1 VSARGLLSALA
12 LDLSPLRASRS
23 FRLLFA
29 GRVVSLLGLGMLIV
43 ALPVQVYALT
53 GSSLQV
59 AGVNTTLGVAA
70 FAGTLVAG
78 VVADRMDRRRVI
90 LWSRTAAIVGF
101 AALLANSLAESP
113 SVTAIYVIAAWDG
126 LAGGFSVVALAAAV
140 PSLVPRGQ
148 LPAVAALQAI
158 SLDLGAVV
166 SPLIAGVVIAY
177 GGSSLVFGAVVVMSL
192 VSLGFLACLPPLPP
206 GGLVPDAAASPER
219 DVSPCAGLGQGDGA
233 RPWDDLVEGLRFV
246 ATDRVVGGII
256 LLGFVQIL
264 FASPHVLI
272 PEFVDKRLGAGPEVV
287 GLLFSAPAV
296 GALIA
301 TLTSGWTG
309 RVRRTGRVLLIVF
322 AASGVGVAM
331 LGLSQS
337 VVLAVVAM
345 TLVGAGDVLGEILR
359 FTLLYERTPDH
370 LRGRVSALWTAQGA
384 AGDALGGPLVTLIA
398 RALGAGGA
406 IAVGGALAAVA
417 TGLVALAI
425 PGLRRATTEPDA
437 EGDPT
442 GVDRHEG
449 AGLAAPGA
457 PVELAV
463 LGAPVAPTEQAVLGE
478 STARHVEALPGGAP
492 VPDNLDLRGG
502 TATRP
507 ALADDT
513 FDAGRRPLTPSSTGP
528 GAGDVPF
535 APGRSP
541 QSADVIVGATR
552 GENA

>member
-1 VSARGLLSALA
+1 MSASGLFSALA

-29 GRVVSLLGLGMLIV
+29 GRVVSLLGLGMLVV

-53 GSSLQV
+53 GTSLHV

-90 LWSRTAAIVGF
+90 LWSRSAAIVGF
-101 AALLANSLAESP
+101 AALLVNSLAESP
-113 SVTAIYVIAAWDG
+113 SVAAIYAVAAWDG

-166 SPLIAGVVIAY
+166 SPLVAGIAIAH
-177 GGSSLVFGAVVVMSL
+177 GGSSLAFGVVVVASV
-192 VSLGFLACLPPLPP
+192 VSLGFLVRLPALPP
-206 GGLVPDAAASPER
+206 GGGEEDPVVLDGAGAPER
-219 DVSPCAGLGQGDGA
+219 DGAPPAGAGTA
-233 RPWDDLVEGLRFV
+233 TTTRPPRPWDDLVEGLRFV
-246 ATDRVVGGII
+246 MTDRVIGGII

-264 FASPHVLI
+264 FASPHVLV
-272 PEFVDKRLGAGPEVV
+272 PELVDKQLGAGPEVV

-296 GALIA
+296 GALVA

-322 AASGVGVAM
+322 AASGAGVAM

-370 LRGRVSALWTAQGA
+370 LRGRVSALWTAQGT
-384 AGDALGGPLVTLIA
+384 AGDALGGPLLTLIA
-398 RALGAGGA
+398 RALGAGGS

-417 TGLVALAI
+417 TGLVALAV
-425 PGLRRATTEPDA
+425 PGLRRAVTEPDPVLD
-437 EGDPT
+437 DP
-442 GVDRHEG
+442 HE
-449 AGLAAPGA
+449 P
-457 PVELAV
+457 
-463 LGAPVAPTEQAVLGE
+463 
-478 STARHVEALPGGAP
+478 
-492 VPDNLDLRGG
+492 
-502 TATRP
+502 
-507 ALADDT
+507 
-513 FDAGRRPLTPSSTGP
+513 
-528 GAGDVPF
+528 
-535 APGRSP
+535 SP
-541 QSADVIVGATR
+541 QPVDATVGTTR

>member
-1 VSARGLLSALA
+1 MSAPAFLSALA
-12 LDLSPLRASRS
+12 LDLTPLRASRS

-29 GRVVSLLGLGMLIV
+29 GRVVSLLGLGMLVV

-53 GSSLQV
+53 GTSLHV

-78 VVADRMDRRRVI
+78 VVADRTDRRRVV
-90 LWSRTAAIVGF
+90 LWSRSAAIAGF
-101 AALLANSLAESP
+101 AALLVNSLAESP
-113 SVTAIYVIAAWDG
+113 SLTAIYVVAAWDG

-166 SPLIAGVVIAY
+166 SPLVAGIAIAH
-177 GGSSLVFGAVVVMSL
+177 GGSSLVFGVVVVASV
-192 VSLGFLACLPPLPP
+192 VSLGFLVRLPSLPP
-206 GGLVPDAAASPER
+206 GGGEAEPGVPGVPGGRAP
-219 DVSPCAGLGQGDGA
+219 

-246 ATDRVVGGII
+246 ATDRVIGGII

-272 PEFVDKRLGAGPEVV
+272 PELVDKQLGAGPEVV

-296 GALIA
+296 GALVA

-322 AASGVGVAM
+322 AASGAGVAM

-370 LRGRVSALWTAQGA
+370 LRGRVSALWTAQGT
-384 AGDALGGPLVTLIA
+384 AGDALGGPLLTLVA

-417 TGLVALAI
+417 TGLVALAV
-425 PGLRRATTEPDA
+425 PGLRRAVTEPD
-437 EGDPT
+437 
-442 GVDRHEG
+442 
-449 AGLAAPGA
+449 
-457 PVELAV
+457 PV
-463 LGAPVAPTEQAVLGE
+463 
-478 STARHVEALPGGAP
+478 
-492 VPDNLDLRGG
+492 LDH
-502 TATRP
+502 P
-507 ALADDT
+507 E
-513 FDAGRRPLTPSSTGP
+513 P
-528 GAGDVPF
+528 
-535 APGRSP
+535 SP
-541 QSADVIVGATR
+541 QPVDAIVGTTR

>member
-1 VSARGLLSALA
+1 MSTSGLFSALA

-29 GRVVSLLGLGMLIV
+29 GRVVSLLGLGMLVV

-53 GSSLQV
+53 GTSLHV

-78 VVADRMDRRRVI
+78 VVADRLDRRRVI
-90 LWSRTAAIVGF
+90 LWSRSAAIAGF
-101 AALLANSLAESP
+101 VALLVNSLAESP
-113 SVTAIYVIAAWDG
+113 SVAAIYAIAAWDG

-166 SPLIAGVVIAY
+166 SPLLAGIAIAH
-177 GGSSLVFGAVVVMSL
+177 GGSSLVFGVVVVASV
-192 VSLGFLACLPPLPP
+192 VSLGFLVRLPPLPP
-206 GGLVPDAAASPER
+206 GGGEGEPGVPDGAGSPEH
-219 DVSPCAGLGQGDGA
+219 DAGAGTTTTTTTA
-233 RPWDDLVEGLRFV
+233 TATATARPPRPWDDLVEGLRFV

-264 FASPHVLI
+264 FASPHVLV
-272 PEFVDKRLGAGPEVV
+272 PELVDKQLGAGPEVV

-296 GALIA
+296 GALAA

-322 AASGVGVAM
+322 AASGAGVAM

-370 LRGRVSALWTAQGA
+370 LRGRVSALWTAQGT
-384 AGDALGGPLVTLIA
+384 AGDALGGPLLTLIA

-417 TGLVALAI
+417 TGLVALAV
-425 PGLRRATTEPDA
+425 PGLRRAVTTPEPVLH
-437 EGDPT
+437 DP
-442 GVDRHEG
+442 HE
-449 AGLAAPGA
+449 P
-457 PVELAV
+457 
-463 LGAPVAPTEQAVLGE
+463 
-478 STARHVEALPGGAP
+478 
-492 VPDNLDLRGG
+492 
-502 TATRP
+502 
-507 ALADDT
+507 
-513 FDAGRRPLTPSSTGP
+513 
-528 GAGDVPF
+528 
-535 APGRSP
+535 SP
-541 QSADVIVGATR
+541 QPVDATVGTTR

>member
-1 VSARGLLSALA
+1 VSASGLLSALA

-29 GRVVSLLGLGMLIV
+29 GRVVSLLGLGMLVV

-53 GSSLQV
+53 GTSLHV

-70 FAGTLVAG
+70 FVGTLVAG
-78 VVADRMDRRRVI
+78 VVADRLDRRRVI
-90 LWSRTAAIVGF
+90 LWSRSAAIVGF
-101 AALLANSLAESP
+101 VALLVNSLAESP
-113 SVTAIYVIAAWDG
+113 SVAAIYAVAAWDG

-166 SPLIAGVVIAY
+166 SPLVAGIAIAH
-177 GGSSLVFGAVVVMSL
+177 GGSSLVFGVVVVASV
-192 VSLGFLACLPPLPP
+192 VSLGFLVRLPPLPP
-206 GGLVPDAAASPER
+206 GGGEGEPVVPDGAGSPEP
-219 DVSPCAGLGQGDGA
+219 VAAPSAGAGA
-233 RPWDDLVEGLRFV
+233 GAGGRTNTTTRPPRPWDDLVEGLRFV
-246 ATDRVVGGII
+246 ATDRVIGGII

-272 PEFVDKRLGAGPEVV
+272 PELVDKQLGAGPEVV

-296 GALIA
+296 GALVA

-322 AASGVGVAM
+322 AASGAGVAM

-370 LRGRVSALWTAQGA
+370 LRGRVSALWTAQGT
-384 AGDALGGPLVTLIA
+384 AGDALGGPLLTLIA

-417 TGLVALAI
+417 TGLVALAV
-425 PGLRRATTEPDA
+425 PGLRRAVTEPDPVLD
-437 EGDPT
+437 GP
-442 GVDRHEG
+442 HE
-449 AGLAAPGA
+449 P
-457 PVELAV
+457 
-463 LGAPVAPTEQAVLGE
+463 
-478 STARHVEALPGGAP
+478 
-492 VPDNLDLRGG
+492 
-502 TATRP
+502 
-507 ALADDT
+507 
-513 FDAGRRPLTPSSTGP
+513 
-528 GAGDVPF
+528 
-535 APGRSP
+535 SP
-541 QSADVIVGATR
+541 QPVDATVGTTR

>member
-1 VSARGLLSALA
+1 VSAPGLLSALA
-12 LDLSPLRASRS
+12 LDLTPLRASRS

-29 GRVVSLLGLGMLIV
+29 GRIVSLLGLGMLVV

-53 GSSLQV
+53 GSSLHV
-59 AGVNTTLGVAA
+59 AGVNTTLGVTA

-78 VVADRMDRRRVI
+78 VVADRTDRRRVI
-90 LWSRTAAIVGF
+90 LWSRSAAVLGF
-101 AALLANSLAESP
+101 VALLVNSLAESP
-113 SVTAIYVIAAWDG
+113 SVPAIYAIAAWDG

-140 PSLVPRGQ
+140 PSLVQRSQ

-166 SPLIAGVVIAY
+166 APLVAGVAIAH
-177 GGSSLVFGAVVVMSL
+177 GGSSLVFGAVVVASV
-192 VSLGFLACLPPLPP
+192 VSLGFLVRLPSLPP
-206 GGLVPDAAASPER
+206 GGEGGAEDAEADQPAP
-219 DVSPCAGLGQGDGA
+219 DGA
-233 RPWDDLVEGLRFV
+233 APVPGPARRPRPWDDMVEGLRFV

-272 PEFVDKRLGAGPEVV
+272 PELVDKQLHAGPEVV

-296 GALIA
+296 GALVA

-309 RVRRTGRVLLIVF
+309 RVRRTGRLLLIVF
-322 AASGVGVAM
+322 AASGAGVAM

-370 LRGRVSALWTAQGA
+370 LRGRVSALWTAQGT
-384 AGDALGGPLVTLIA
+384 AGDALGGPLLTLIA

-406 IAVGGALAAVA
+406 VALGGALAAVA
-417 TGLVALAI
+417 TGLVALLV
-425 PGLRRATTEPDA
+425 PGLCRAVTEP
-437 EGDPT
+437 E
-442 GVDRHEG
+442 
-449 AGLAAPGA
+449 
-457 PVELAV
+457 
-463 LGAPVAPTEQAVLGE
+463 
-478 STARHVEALPGGAP
+478 
-492 VPDNLDLRGG
+492 
-502 TATRP
+502 
-507 ALADDT
+507 
-513 FDAGRRPLTPSSTGP
+513 PSSEP
-528 GAGDVPF
+528 APDDAPRDVEPEDAASRDAARAAHDQF
-535 APGRSP
+535 P
-541 QSADVIVGATR
+541 QPVDASVGTTR

>member
-1 VSARGLLSALA
+1 MSAPAFLSALA
-12 LDLSPLRASRS
+12 LDLTPLRASRS

-29 GRVVSLLGLGMLIV
+29 GRVVSLLGLGMLVV

-53 GSSLQV
+53 GTSLHV

-78 VVADRMDRRRVI
+78 VVADRADRRRVV
-90 LWSRTAAIVGF
+90 LWSRSAAIVGF
-101 AALLANSLAESP
+101 VALLVNSLAESP
-113 SVTAIYVIAAWDG
+113 SVSAIYVIAAWDG

-166 SPLIAGVVIAY
+166 SPLVAGIAIAH
-177 GGSSLVFGAVVVMSL
+177 GGSSLVFGVVVVASV
-192 VSLGFLACLPPLPP
+192 VSLGFLVRLPSLPP
-206 GGLVPDAAASPER
+206 GGGEAEPGVPGVPDGAASPER
-219 DVSPCAGLGQGDGA
+219 DAAPPARAGTA
-233 RPWDDLVEGLRFV
+233 TTTTVRAPRPWDDLVEGLRFV
-246 ATDRVVGGII
+246 ATDRVIGGII

-272 PEFVDKRLGAGPEVV
+272 PELVDKQLGAGPEVV

-296 GALIA
+296 GALVA

-322 AASGVGVAM
+322 AASGAGVAM

-370 LRGRVSALWTAQGA
+370 LRGRVSALWTAQGT
-384 AGDALGGPLVTLIA
+384 AGDALGGPLLTLVA

-417 TGLVALAI
+417 TGLVALAV
-425 PGLRRATTEPDA
+425 PGLRRAVTEPD
-437 EGDPT
+437 
-442 GVDRHEG
+442 
-449 AGLAAPGA
+449 
-457 PVELAV
+457 PV
-463 LGAPVAPTEQAVLGE
+463 
-478 STARHVEALPGGAP
+478 
-492 VPDNLDLRGG
+492 LDH
-502 TATRP
+502 P
-507 ALADDT
+507 E
-513 FDAGRRPLTPSSTGP
+513 P
-528 GAGDVPF
+528 
-535 APGRSP
+535 SP
-541 QSADVIVGATR
+541 QPVDAIVGTTR

>member
-1 VSARGLLSALA
+1 VSAQGLLSALA

-29 GRVVSLLGLGMLIV
+29 GRVVSLLGLGMLVV

-53 GSSLQV
+53 GTSLHV
-59 AGVNTTLGVAA
+59 AGVNTTLGIAA
-70 FAGTLVAG
+70 FVGTLVAG
-78 VVADRMDRRRVI
+78 VVADRLDRRRVI

-101 AALLANSLAESP
+101 AALLVNSLAESP
-113 SVTAIYVIAAWDG
+113 SVAAIYVIAAWDG

-140 PSLVPRGQ
+140 PSLVPRAQ

-166 SPLIAGVVIAY
+166 SPLIAGVAIAY

-192 VSLGFLACLPPLPP
+192 VSLGFLARLPSLPP
-206 GGLVPDAAASPER
+206 GGVDPAPARGLPDDDEPGPSARRP
-219 DVSPCAGLGQGDGA
+219 
-233 RPWDDLVEGLRFV
+233 RPWDDLVEGLAYV
-246 ATDRVVGGII
+246 ATDRVIGAII
-256 LLGFVQIL
+256 LLGFIQIL

-272 PEFVDKRLGAGPEVV
+272 PEFVDKRLDAGPEVV
-287 GLLFSAPAV
+287 GLLVSAPAV
-296 GALIA
+296 GALVA

-337 VVLAVVAM
+337 VVLAVVAL

-384 AGDALGGPLVTLIA
+384 AGDALGGPLLTLIA
-398 RALGAGGA
+398 RAIGTGGA
-406 IAVGGALAAVA
+406 IAVGGALAALA
-417 TGLVALAI
+417 TGVIALAI
-425 PGLRRATTEPDA
+425 PGLRRAVTEPEPQDA
-437 EGDPT
+437 PHDGDPY
-442 GVDRHEG
+442 GPAPLDASAVSDEN
-449 AGLAAPGA
+449 AAPD
-457 PVELAV
+457 
-463 LGAPVAPTEQAVLGE
+463 
-478 STARHVEALPGGAP
+478 
-492 VPDNLDLRGG
+492 VPDTPDGTTVRTAPRG
-502 TATRP
+502 
-507 ALADDT
+507 DT
-513 FDAGRRPLTPSSTGP
+513 FDAEPRPVASAVARRP
-528 GAGDVPF
+528 AGDEHD
-535 APGRSP
+535 APEPSP
-541 QSADVIVGATR
+541 QPVDATVGATR

>member
-1 VSARGLLSALA
+1 MSAPGLLSGLA
-12 LDLSPLRASRS
+12 LDLTPLRASRS

-29 GRVVSLLGLGMLIV
+29 GRVVSLLGLGMLVV

-53 GSSLQV
+53 GSSLHV
-59 AGVNTTLGVAA
+59 AGVNTTLGVTA

-78 VVADRMDRRRVI
+78 VVADRTDRRRVI
-90 LWSRTAAIVGF
+90 LWSRSAAVLGF
-101 AALLANSLAESP
+101 VALLVNSLAESP
-113 SVTAIYVIAAWDG
+113 SVPAIYAIAAWDG

-140 PSLVPRGQ
+140 PSLVPRTQ

-166 SPLIAGVVIAY
+166 APLVAGVAIAH
-177 GGSSLVFGAVVVMSL
+177 GGSSLVFGAVVVASV
-192 VSLGFLACLPPLPP
+192 VSLGFLVRLPALPP
-206 GGLVPDAAASPER
+206 GGEGGAGDAGIEDPVPDGAASEPPLGAE
-219 DVSPCAGLGQGDGA
+219 VGLGTA
-233 RPWDDLVEGLRFV
+233 RRPHPWDDMVEGLRFV

-272 PEFVDKRLGAGPEVV
+272 PELVDKQLHAGPEVV

-296 GALIA
+296 GALVA

-309 RVRRTGRVLLIVF
+309 RVRRTGRLLLIVF

-337 VVLAVVAM
+337 VVLAVAAM

-370 LRGRVSALWTAQGA
+370 LRGRVSALWTAQGT
-384 AGDALGGPLVTLIA
+384 AGDALGGPLLTLIA

-406 IAVGGALAAVA
+406 VALGGALAAVA
-417 TGLVALAI
+417 TGLVALMV
-425 PGLRRATTEPDA
+425 PGLRRAVTEPEPAD
-437 EGDPT
+437 
-442 GVDRHEG
+442 HE
-449 AGLAAPGA
+449 P
-457 PVELAV
+457 
-463 LGAPVAPTEQAVLGE
+463 
-478 STARHVEALPGGAP
+478 
-492 VPDNLDLRGG
+492 
-502 TATRP
+502 
-507 ALADDT
+507 
-513 FDAGRRPLTPSSTGP
+513 
-528 GAGDVPF
+528 
-535 APGRSP
+535 SP
-541 QSADVIVGATR
+541 QPVDASVGTTR

>member
-1 VSARGLLSALA
+1 MSASGLLSALA

-29 GRVVSLLGLGMLIV
+29 GRVVSLLGLGMLVV

-53 GSSLQV
+53 GTSLHV

-70 FAGTLVAG
+70 FVGTLVAG
-78 VVADRMDRRRVI
+78 VVADRLDRRRVI
-90 LWSRTAAIVGF
+90 LWSRSAAIVGF
-101 AALLANSLAESP
+101 VALLVNSLAESP
-113 SVTAIYVIAAWDG
+113 SVAAIYAVAAWDG

-166 SPLIAGVVIAY
+166 SPLVAGIAIAH
-177 GGSSLVFGAVVVMSL
+177 GGSSLVFGVVVVASV
-192 VSLGFLACLPPLPP
+192 VSLGFLVRLPPLPP
-206 GGLVPDAAASPER
+206 GGGEGEPVVPDGAGSPEP
-219 DVSPCAGLGQGDGA
+219 VAAPSAGAGGRTNTTTRPP

-246 ATDRVVGGII
+246 ATDRVIGGII

-272 PEFVDKRLGAGPEVV
+272 PELVDKQLGAGPEVV

-296 GALIA
+296 GALVA

-322 AASGVGVAM
+322 AASGAGVAM

-370 LRGRVSALWTAQGA
+370 LRGRVSALWTAQGT
-384 AGDALGGPLVTLIA
+384 AGDALGGPLLTLIA

-417 TGLVALAI
+417 TGLVALAV
-425 PGLRRATTEPDA
+425 PGLRRAVTEPDPVLD
-437 EGDPT
+437 GP
-442 GVDRHEG
+442 HE
-449 AGLAAPGA
+449 P
-457 PVELAV
+457 
-463 LGAPVAPTEQAVLGE
+463 
-478 STARHVEALPGGAP
+478 
-492 VPDNLDLRGG
+492 
-502 TATRP
+502 
-507 ALADDT
+507 
-513 FDAGRRPLTPSSTGP
+513 
-528 GAGDVPF
+528 
-535 APGRSP
+535 SP
-541 QSADVIVGATR
+541 QPVDATVGTTR

>member
-1 VSARGLLSALA
+1 MSAPAFLSALA
-12 LDLSPLRASRS
+12 LDLTPLRASRS

-29 GRVVSLLGLGMLIV
+29 GRVVSLLGLGMLAV

-53 GSSLQV
+53 GTSLHV

-78 VVADRMDRRRVI
+78 VVADRTDRRRVV
-90 LWSRTAAIVGF
+90 LWSRSAAIVGF
-101 AALLANSLAESP
+101 AALLVNSLAESP
-113 SVTAIYVIAAWDG
+113 SLTAIYVVAAWDG

-166 SPLIAGVVIAY
+166 SPLVAGIAIAH
-177 GGSSLVFGAVVVMSL
+177 GGSSLVFGVVVVASV
-192 VSLGFLACLPPLPP
+192 VSLGFLVRLPSLPP
-206 GGLVPDAAASPER
+206 GGGETEPGVPGVPGVPDGRAP
-219 DVSPCAGLGQGDGA
+219 

-246 ATDRVVGGII
+246 ATDRVIGGII

-272 PEFVDKRLGAGPEVV
+272 PELVDKQLGAGPEVV

-296 GALIA
+296 GALVA

-322 AASGVGVAM
+322 AASGAGVAM

-370 LRGRVSALWTAQGA
+370 LRGRVSALWTAQGT
-384 AGDALGGPLVTLIA
+384 AGDALGGPLLTLVA

-417 TGLVALAI
+417 TGLVALAV
-425 PGLRRATTEPDA
+425 PGLRRAVTEPD
-437 EGDPT
+437 
-442 GVDRHEG
+442 
-449 AGLAAPGA
+449 
-457 PVELAV
+457 PV
-463 LGAPVAPTEQAVLGE
+463 
-478 STARHVEALPGGAP
+478 
-492 VPDNLDLRGG
+492 LDH
-502 TATRP
+502 P
-507 ALADDT
+507 E
-513 FDAGRRPLTPSSTGP
+513 P
-528 GAGDVPF
+528 
-535 APGRSP
+535 SP
-541 QSADVIVGATR
+541 QPVDAIVGTTR

>member
-1 VSARGLLSALA
+1 MSGPGLLSALA
-12 LDLSPLRASRS
+12 LDLTPLRASRS

-29 GRVVSLLGLGMLIV
+29 GRVVSLLGLGMLVV

-53 GSSLQV
+53 GTSLHV
-59 AGVNTTLGVAA
+59 AGVSTTLGVAA

-78 VVADRMDRRRVI
+78 VVADRTDRRRVI
-90 LWSRTAAIVGF
+90 LWSRSAAIAGF
-101 AALLANSLAESP
+101 AALLVNSLAESP
-113 SVTAIYVIAAWDG
+113 SVAAIYVIAAWDG

-166 SPLIAGVVIAY
+166 SPLVAGIAIAH
-177 GGSSLVFGAVVVMSL
+177 GGTSLVFGAVVVASL
-192 VSLGFLACLPPLPP
+192 VSLGFLVRLPPLPP
-206 GGLVPDAAASPER
+206 GGGEGTGEIVPDDAASPGQAGSALA
-219 DVSPCAGLGQGDGA
+219 SPGSGETPAADASGRRP

-246 ATDRVVGGII
+246 ATDRVIGGIV

-264 FASPHVLI
+264 FASPHVLL
-272 PEFVDKRLGAGPEVV
+272 PELVDKQLGAGPEVV

-296 GALIA
+296 GALVA

-322 AASGVGVAM
+322 AASGAGVAM

-370 LRGRVSALWTAQGA
+370 LRGRVSALWTAQGT
-384 AGDALGGPLVTLIA
+384 AGDALGGPLLTLIA

-417 TGLVALAI
+417 TGLVALLI
-425 PGLRRATTEPDA
+425 PGLRRAVTEPD
-437 EGDPT
+437 
-442 GVDRHEG
+442 
-449 AGLAAPGA
+449 
-457 PVELAV
+457 PV
-463 LGAPVAPTEQAVLGE
+463 
-478 STARHVEALPGGAP
+478 
-492 VPDNLDLRGG
+492 VPDPH
-502 TATRP
+502 RP
-507 ALADDT
+507 
-513 FDAGRRPLTPSSTGP
+513 
-528 GAGDVPF
+528 
-535 APGRSP
+535 SP
-541 QSADVIVGATR
+541 QPVDASVGTTR

>member
-1 VSARGLLSALA
+1 MSAPGLLSGLA
-12 LDLSPLRASRS
+12 LDLTPLRASRS

-29 GRVVSLLGLGMLIV
+29 GRVVSLLGLGMLVV

-53 GSSLQV
+53 GSSLHV
-59 AGVNTTLGVAA
+59 AGVNTTLGVTA

-78 VVADRMDRRRVI
+78 VVADRTDRRRVI
-90 LWSRTAAIVGF
+90 LWSRSAAVLGF
-101 AALLANSLAESP
+101 VALLVNSLAESP
-113 SVTAIYVIAAWDG
+113 SVPAIYAIAAWDG

-140 PSLVPRGQ
+140 PSLVPRTQ

-166 SPLIAGVVIAY
+166 APLVAGVAIAH
-177 GGSSLVFGAVVVMSL
+177 GGSSLVFGAVVVASV
-192 VSLGFLACLPPLPP
+192 VSLGFLVRLPALPP
-206 GGLVPDAAASPER
+206 GGEDSRREESVPDGAASAEHAASPGER
-219 DVSPCAGLGQGDGA
+219 PGAGGAAAEPPPEAEVGLGPA
-233 RPWDDLVEGLRFV
+233 RRPRPWDDMVEGLRFV

-272 PEFVDKRLGAGPEVV
+272 PELVDKQLHAGPEVV

-296 GALIA
+296 GALVA

-309 RVRRTGRVLLIVF
+309 RVRRTGRLLLIVF
-322 AASGVGVAM
+322 AASGAGVAM

-370 LRGRVSALWTAQGA
+370 LRGRVSALWTAQGT
-384 AGDALGGPLVTLIA
+384 AGDALGGPLLTLIA

-406 IAVGGALAAVA
+406 VALGGALAAVA
-417 TGLVALAI
+417 TGLVALTV
-425 PGLRRATTEPDA
+425 PGLRRAVTEPEPAD
-437 EGDPT
+437 
-442 GVDRHEG
+442 HE
-449 AGLAAPGA
+449 P
-457 PVELAV
+457 
-463 LGAPVAPTEQAVLGE
+463 
-478 STARHVEALPGGAP
+478 
-492 VPDNLDLRGG
+492 
-502 TATRP
+502 
-507 ALADDT
+507 
-513 FDAGRRPLTPSSTGP
+513 
-528 GAGDVPF
+528 
-535 APGRSP
+535 SP
-541 QSADVIVGATR
+541 QPVDASVGTTR